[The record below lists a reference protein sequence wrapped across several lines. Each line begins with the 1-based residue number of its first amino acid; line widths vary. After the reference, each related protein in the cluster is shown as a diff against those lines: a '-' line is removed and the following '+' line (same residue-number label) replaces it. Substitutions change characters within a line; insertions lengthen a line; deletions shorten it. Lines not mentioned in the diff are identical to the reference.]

1 MVFKNICINGISYG
15 DIVST
20 QYPVSEH
27 VNFTDPTLL
36 ENLSN
41 PLE

>member
-20 QYPVSEH
+20 IYPTSDNVD
-27 VNFTDPTLL
+27 FTDPTLL
-36 ENLSN
+36 ENL
-41 PLE
+41 